1 MLFLNICKIQHIINL
16 FFTKKAYLC
25 SAVLKKAVTY

>member
-1 MLFLNICKIQHIINL
+1 MFFLNIFKIQHLINL

-25 SAVLKKAVTY
+25 SAVLKGAVTY